1 MTDHLTGSQEATRG
15 WDSDFVRFGATNKSA
30 ILASLSR
37 TYPDSSVQE
46 QRSWRDSVPR
56 LQREIREVVEVDV
69 AAGKCTAV
77 LEYQLE
83 MESRRADVLLL
94 LRTSVVVIELK
105 GKRIPSDA
113 DIDQAHAY
121 SRDLQCYH
129 RDCHDRSVH
138 AVLVPTG
145 FHGARYCD
153 RNVEICS
160 PEELDH
166 LVTTLDPN
174 AEGAAIDAE
183 RFLSADAYLP
193 LPTLVRAARQLFL
206 DRRPPQLWRSAANTD
221 RAVDYISRVS
231 REASLT
237 GTRHLVI
244 LAGVPGSGKTLVG
257 LRVAH
262 SREVEGLKLGDR
274 GVAAVFLSGNRPL
287 VDVLQYVLR
296 KAGGGGRTF
305 VRQIRDYVR
314 RYGKHQDAVPP
325 EHIMVFDE
333 AQRAFD
339 RDKVAD
345 THKIPPA
352 RARSEPEYFINFS
365 ERVPEWSVV
374 VGLVGGGQEIHIGE
388 EGGLAL
394 WSDAI
399 RKSGKRTQWV
409 VHCPPEARDGFAD
422 AGVPVQDSASLS
434 LDSTL
439 RSHMAARLH
448 EFVALLL
455 RRTPVP
461 SKQLQEIANELM
473 SQGHDF
479 RISRDRSLAEEYLR
493 ARYRD
498 FPEARFG
505 LVASSRDSELKTVGV
520 PNDFMSRQRI
530 QCGPWFNDDE
540 TDDRRRSCRHLRDCI
555 TEFEAQGL
563 ELDAVLLA
571 WGTEFA
577 LRDRSWSIERSMR
590 YRKGHSQVRD
600 AWQLRANAYRVL
612 LTRGRDA
619 HVVYVPEFPYLDETW
634 DFLCASGFRPL
645 RQEGTR
651 ELTT

>member
-1 MTDHLTGSQEATRG
+1 MRDHLTVSPEATRG
-15 WDSDFVRFGATNKSA
+15 WDSDFLRFESTKKSA
-30 ILASLSR
+30 ILARLSR

-46 QRSWRDSVPR
+46 QRSWRDSVPQ

-69 AAGKCTAV
+69 AAGKYTAI

-94 LRTSVVVIELK
+94 LRDSVVVIELK
-105 GKRIPSDA
+105 GKRTPSDA

-121 SRDLQCYH
+121 SRDLRCYH

-138 AVLVPTG
+138 AVLMPTG

-160 PEELDH
+160 PEELDN
-166 LVTTLDPN
+166 LVTTLESKR
-174 AEGAAIDAE
+174 EGPPLDAE

-193 LPTLVRAARQLFL
+193 LPSLVRAARELFL
-206 DRRPPQLWRSAANTD
+206 KRRPPQLWRSAANTD
-221 RAVDYISRVS
+221 RAVDYICRVS
-231 REASLT
+231 RKASVT

-262 SREVEGLKLGDR
+262 SAEVEGLKLGDW
-274 GVAAVFLSGNRPL
+274 GVPAVFLSGNRPL
-287 VDVLQYVLR
+287 VEVLQYVLR
-296 KAGGGGRTF
+296 EAGGGGKTF
-305 VRQIRDYVR
+305 VRQVRDYVR
-314 RYGKHQDAVPP
+314 RYGEHQASAPP

-345 THKIPPA
+345 THNIPPA
-352 RARSEPEYFINFS
+352 RARSEPEYFIDFA
-365 ERVPEWSVV
+365 ERVPGWSVV

-399 RKSGKRTQWV
+399 RKSGNRTQWV
-409 VHCPPEARDGFAD
+409 VHCPPEVRTGFVD
-422 AGVPVQDSASLS
+422 SGVPVDVSANLS

-439 RSHMAARLH
+439 RSHLASRLH

-455 RRTPVP
+455 RRTPAP
-461 SKQLQEIANELM
+461 STQLQEIANELM
-473 SQGHDF
+473 HQGHDL
-479 RISRDRSLAEEYLR
+479 RITRDRSLAEEYLR
-493 ARYRD
+493 DRYRD
-498 FPEARFG
+498 YPEARFG
-505 LVASSRDSELKTVGV
+505 LVASSRDSEIKKVGV

-530 QCGPWFNDDE
+530 KCGPWYNDDE
-540 TDDRRRSCRHLRDCI
+540 TDDRQRSCRHLKDCI

-571 WGTEFA
+571 WGTDFA
-577 LRDRSWSIERSMR
+577 LRGRSWSIKKSMQ
-590 YRKGHSQVRD
+590 YRGGHSRVRD

-619 HVVYVPEFPYLDETW
+619 HVVYMPEFSYLDETW
-634 DFLCASGFRPL
+634 ESLCKSGFRPL
-645 RQEGTR
+645 NKQ
-651 ELTT
+651 

>member
-1 MTDHLTGSQEATRG
+1 MMDHLTVLQQATRG
-15 WDSDFVRFGATNKSA
+15 WDSDFLRFESTKKSA

-69 AAGKCTAV
+69 SAGKFTAI

-94 LRTSVVVIELK
+94 LGDSVVVIELK
-105 GKRIPSDA
+105 GKRTPSDS

-121 SRDLQCYH
+121 SRDLRCYH
-129 RDCHDRSVH
+129 RDCHNRSVH
-138 AVLVPTG
+138 AVLIPTG
-145 FHGARYCD
+145 FHGARYRD

-160 PEELDH
+160 PEELDN
-166 LVTTLDPN
+166 LVTALESKRDRPPL
-174 AEGAAIDAE
+174 EAE
-183 RFLSADAYLP
+183 RFLSSDAYLP
-193 LPTLVRAARQLFL
+193 LPSLVRAARDLFL
-206 DRRPPQLWRSAANTD
+206 QRRPPQLWRSAANTD
-221 RAVDYISRVS
+221 RAVDYICRVS
-231 REASLT
+231 REARVT

-244 LAGVPGSGKTLVG
+244 LPGVPGSGKTLVG

-262 SREVEGLKLGDR
+262 SPEVEELKAGDR
-274 GVAAVFLSGNRPL
+274 GVPAVFLSGNRPL
-287 VDVLQYVLR
+287 VEVLQYVLR
-296 KAGGGGRTF
+296 NAGGGGKTF

-314 RYGKHQDAVPP
+314 RYGKHQASAPP

-339 RDKVAD
+339 RYKMAD
-345 THKIPPA
+345 THNTPPT
-352 RARSEPEYFINFS
+352 RARSEPEYFIDFA

-399 RKSGKRTQWV
+399 RESKNRTQWV
-409 VHCPPEARDGFAD
+409 VHCPPEVRDGFVD
-422 AGVPVQDSASLS
+422 SGVRIDVSRDLS

-439 RSHMAARLH
+439 RSHLASRLH

-455 RRTPVP
+455 QRTPAP
-461 SKQLQEIANELM
+461 SKRLQEIAIELM
-473 SQGHDF
+473 HQGHDL
-479 RISRDRSLAEEYLR
+479 RITRDRTLAEAYLR
-493 ARYRD
+493 DRYRD
-498 FPEARFG
+498 YSEARFG
-505 LVASSRDSELKTVGV
+505 LVASSRDRDLKKVGV
-520 PNDFMSRQRI
+520 PNDYISRQRI
-530 QCGPWFNDDE
+530 KCGPWYNDDE
-540 TDDRRRSCRHLRDCI
+540 TADGQRSCRHLTGCI

-571 WGTEFA
+571 WGTDFA
-577 LRDRSWSIERSMR
+577 LRDQSWSIEKSMV
-590 YRKGHSQVRD
+590 YRGGHSRVRD

-619 HVVYVPEFPYLDETW
+619 HVVYVPEFSYLDETW
-634 DFLCASGFRPL
+634 EFLCASGFRAL
-645 RQEGTR
+645 NRQ
-651 ELTT
+651 